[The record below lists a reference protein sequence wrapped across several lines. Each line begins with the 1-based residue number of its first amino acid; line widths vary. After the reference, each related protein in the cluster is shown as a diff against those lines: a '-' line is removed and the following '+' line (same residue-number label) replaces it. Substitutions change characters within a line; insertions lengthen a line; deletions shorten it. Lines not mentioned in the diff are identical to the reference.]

1 MGLVLAKTFSLLC
14 DKSAADLVTPLV
26 VNEAEELFPIFCV
39 VIKSRAA
46 VVDVVAVADVAA
58 LNVVGRSVLGVVVVV
73 DVVVVVGVVVV
84 CVTILL
90 VAVKAETLDHMK
102 SSFFSYFGKEVDVNL
117 C

>member
-1 MGLVLAKTFSLLC
+1 MVTR
-14 DKSAADLVTPLV
+14 AA
-26 VNEAEELFPIFCV
+26 VNEDLELFPICCV
-39 VIKSRAA
+39 VIESVAA

-58 LNVVGRSVLGVVVVV
+58 LTVVGRSVLGVVVVV